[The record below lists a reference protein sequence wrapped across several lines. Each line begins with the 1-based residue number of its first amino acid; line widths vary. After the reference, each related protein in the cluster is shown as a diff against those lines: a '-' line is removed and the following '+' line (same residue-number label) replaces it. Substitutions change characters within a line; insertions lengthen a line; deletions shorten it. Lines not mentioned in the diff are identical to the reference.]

1 MTEATGFQWH
11 GTPCKTQ
18 ILLRAKKASIK
29 NAELRVS
36 QRLTVLAAQKEAP
49 SSPEMEESSREMEES
64 SREMEEYG
72 GEESSD
78 SDDEVSDPR
87 GAIK

>member
-49 SSPEMEESSREMEES
+49 SSPEMEESSREMEE
-64 SREMEEYG
+64 YG